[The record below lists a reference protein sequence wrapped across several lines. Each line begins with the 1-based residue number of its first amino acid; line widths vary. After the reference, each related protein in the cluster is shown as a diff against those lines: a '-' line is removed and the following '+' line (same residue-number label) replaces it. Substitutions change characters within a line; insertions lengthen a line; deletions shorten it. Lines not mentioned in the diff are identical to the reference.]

1 MGKKTKICSAD
12 HIVLNAAAEAYT
24 NLGSSDTQTLRYL
37 LENKET
43 GFLTYYYLTGNSKCS
58 SECRAQLFALAISAL
73 GKINYFFVPAY
84 MQITAVDTETP
95 PAYIAY
101 LVLLYLLQ
109 LYVEKIDN
117 ACKEDYKKYTEM
129 FCTAFKTI
137 DNGIVSLV
145 EVEASEGVVQT
156 VPVLNLNLIT
166 ATAHYL
172 AINIGCTPI
181 SITNAQIGGVAY
193 NPAAIQF

>member
-24 NLGSSDTQTLRYL
+24 NLGSSDTPTLRYL
-37 LENKET
+37 LENKQN
-43 GFLTYYYLTGNSKCS
+43 GLLTYYYLTGKSKCS
-58 SECRAQLFALAISAL
+58 SECRAEMFAMAISIL
-73 GKINYFFVPAY
+73 GKINYFFLPSY
-84 MQITAVDTETP
+84 MQITTVDADTP
-95 PAYIAY
+95 EAYLAY

-117 ACKEDYKKYTEM
+117 ACKEDYKKYTEI

-145 EVEASEGVVQT
+145 EVEGDGGAVQT

-172 AINIGCTPI
+172 AINLGCSPI
-181 SITNAQIGGVAY
+181 SITNAQVGGTEYVVTA
-193 NPAAIQF
+193 PT